1 MEIQTE
7 FPGAG
12 KMLNP
17 NNCSKFDDTS
27 PNGNPSSNSNSKPK
41 VIVIMGATGAGKSKL
56 AIDLASHFPV
66 QVINAD
72 SMQVYQGLDV
82 LTNKV
87 RPEEQKGVVHHL
99 LGTIS
104 SNVEFT
110 AKDFRDHAIPLIDE
124 ISSRNFLPVI
134 VGGTNYYIQLID
146 EISSHNFLPVI
157 VGGTNYYIQSLVS
170 PFLMDVATEDTEENC
185 LLDPPETEQPCPEL
199 KIEQESFD
207 YTYDCLKSID
217 PVAANR
223 LHPND
228 HRKVHQY
235 LNLFARFGIP
245 PSKVLQ
251 EKTAENWGHVDN
263 SRFDFC
269 FICVDASLS
278 ALDPFVDKRVDNMI
292 EAGLLDEVF
301 DIYRS
306 DADYTKGLRQAIGV
320 REFNDFLTCY
330 FHKNEESRDASL
342 SQTWSIE
349 TFKQTIQDILYG
361 SCDDERKVLLTAAI
375 DQMKLNTRRLVRRQR
390 RRLQRLQMLFG
401 WEIHYIDVT
410 SSILGASDETWA
422 AEVVEPAATIIESF
436 LNRQSCPENAR
447 NNTDNIK
454 LKQRDLWSRY
464 ICEACGNKVLRGA
477 HEWEQHRQGRN
488 HRKRIS
494 SLKKCERMSVN

>member
-1 MEIQTE
+1 M
-7 FPGAG
+7 
-12 KMLNP
+12 
-17 NNCSKFDDTS
+17 
-27 PNGNPSSNSNSKPK
+27 
-41 VIVIMGATGAGKSKL
+41 
-56 AIDLASHFPV
+56 
-66 QVINAD
+66 
-72 SMQVYQGLDV
+72 
-82 LTNKV
+82 
-87 RPEEQKGVVHHL
+87 
-99 LGTIS
+99 
-104 SNVEFT
+104 
-110 AKDFRDHAIPLIDE
+110 
-124 ISSRNFLPVI
+124 
-134 VGGTNYYIQLID
+134 
-146 EISSHNFLPVI
+146 
-157 VGGTNYYIQSLVS
+157 
-170 PFLMDVATEDTEENC
+170 
-185 LLDPPETEQPCPEL
+185 
-199 KIEQESFD
+199 
-207 YTYDCLKSID
+207 
-217 PVAANR
+217 
-223 LHPND
+223 
-228 HRKVHQY
+228 
-235 LNLFARFGIP
+235 
-245 PSKVLQ
+245 
-251 EKTAENWGHVDN
+251 
-263 SRFDFC
+263 
-269 FICVDASLS
+269 DASLS

-330 FHKNEESRDASL
+330 FHKNEESSDASL

-422 AEVVEPAATIIESF
+422 AEVVEPAVTIIESF

>member
-12 KMLNP
+12 KMLNE
-17 NNCSKFDDTS
+17 NL
-27 PNGNPSSNSNSKPK
+27 SSNSNSKPK

-134 VGGTNYYIQLID
+134 VGGTNYYIQ
-146 EISSHNFLPVI
+146 
-157 VGGTNYYIQSLVS
+157 SLVS
-170 PFLMDVATEDTEENC
+170 PFLMDVATEDTEVNC
-185 LLDPPETEQPCPEL
+185 LLDPPENEQPCPEL

-207 YTYDCLKSID
+207 YTYDCLKAID

-235 LNLFARFGIP
+235 LNLYARFGIP

-278 ALDPFVDKRVDNMI
+278 ALDPFVDKRVDDMI

-330 FHKNEESRDASL
+330 FHKHEESCDASL

-349 TFKQTIQDILYG
+349 SFKQTIQDILYG

-375 DQMKLNTRRLVRRQR
+375 DQMKFNTRRLVRRQR

-422 AEVVEPAATIIESF
+422 AEVVLPAATTIESF

-454 LKQRDLWSRY
+454 LKQRDLWSQY

-477 HEWEQHRQGRN
+477 HEWEQHRQGRS

-494 SLKKCERMSVN
+494 KLKKFERMSVN